1 MNDRPHNPAAASNTA
16 EKGAPSPRAVEEKG
30 PPSNRARHDFL
41 LEIRTEEIPAAA
53 LGAARLEL
61 QRRTSEAL
69 AEEGLAAEEERSFAT
84 PRRLILWLRGLPD
97 RQEDRAS
104 EVLGPPASAAFGPDG
119 KPTRAADGFARAQK
133 VDVSSLVVVES
144 PRGPTVAAR
153 RTIGGRPSCEVLS
166 EVLPRVVSALSFPKT
181 MRWARGESV
190 FVRPVRGVLALY
202 AGAVVPLEIFGVASG
217 NTTRGHRILSDGVIA
232 VSGAEDYFEKLRAA
246 RVEPDGEARRIT
258 ILESAREMARGV
270 GGTIEP
276 DADLVATL
284 ADLVECPGTVRGS
297 FAPEFLEIPEE
308 ITTTAMRTHQKYL
321 PVRGPAGLLPHFVAV
336 MDNASDPRGLI
347 AKGNEWVLN
356 ARLADA
362 RFFYEADV
370 RQSLESRL
378 PDLSRLTFQDRLG
391 DYRQKTGRLQ
401 ELAETIAHVVARPDL
416 VDSVLTAARLSKV
429 DLTTLMVKEF
439 TDLQGVVGGIYAR
452 REGQPDSVWKA
463 IYDQYRPSSAADDPP
478 REAAGAILSM
488 ADRFDTLAGLFTIG
502 LVPTGSRD
510 PYGLRRAA
518 FGIVSIA
525 TARRWRL
532 DWRPVARKAL
542 SLHAGVPAD
551 PESVLTSLGAFFA
564 ERLRNLLERRGHT
577 YDEISAVLNTEVW
590 DFADVADRAQAL
602 AQARREMD
610 FRSLVLAF
618 KRIRNIVGTE
628 DPGPASSDLYREPA
642 ERGLAADFLQARQSI
657 EELAG
662 SRRYREAMGMIA
674 SIAPSLDRFFVEVLV
689 NTPEED
695 LRRNRLA
702 LLASIQKE
710 FSKLADFSEIVVEK

>member
-1 MNDRPHNPAAASNTA
+1 MSAGDPSEARSQAPAA
-16 EKGAPSPRAVEEKG
+16 R
-30 PPSNRARHDFL
+30 RDFL

-53 LGAARLEL
+53 LGAARLDL
-61 QRRTSEAL
+61 QRRTSAAL
-69 AEEGLAAEEERSFAT
+69 AEEGLAAAEERSFAT
-84 PRRLILWLRGLPD
+84 PRRLILWLRELPD

-104 EVLGPPASAAFGPDG
+104 EVLGPPASAAFDADG
-119 KPTRAADGFARAQK
+119 KPTRAAEGFAKAQK
-133 VDVSSLVVVES
+133 VEISSLVVVES

-153 RTIGGRPSCEVLS
+153 RTIPGRSCADVLS

-202 AGAVVPLEIFGVASG
+202 GGTVVPFDLFGVSSS
-217 NTTRGHRILSDGVIA
+217 NSTRGHRILSDRPITVA
-232 VSGAEDYFEKLRAA
+232 GAEDYFAQLRSA
-246 RVEPDGEARRIT
+246 RVEPDGEKRRIT
-258 ILESAREMARGV
+258 ILESAREMARSV

-297 FAPEFLEIPEE
+297 FSPEFLDIPEE
-308 ITTTAMRTHQKYL
+308 ITTTAMRVHQKYL
-321 PVRGPAGLLPHFVAV
+321 PVRGPTGLLPHFVAV
-336 MDNASDPRGLI
+336 MDNAEDRKGLI

-362 RFFYEADV
+362 RFFYESDV
-370 RQSLESRL
+370 RQPLESRL
-378 PDLSRLTFQDRLG
+378 QDLSRLTFQDRLG
-391 DYRQKTGRLQ
+391 DYLQKTGRLQ
-401 ELAETIAHVVARPDL
+401 ELSETIAHVVARPDL

-463 IYDQYRPSSAADDPP
+463 IYDQYRPASATDDPP

-502 LVPTGSRD
+502 LIPTGSRD

-532 DWRPVARKAL
+532 DWRPVARKAI
-542 SLHAGVPAD
+542 SLHSGVPGAN
-551 PESVLTSLGAFFA
+551 PEAVLAELGTFFG

-577 YDEISAVLNTEVW
+577 YDEISAVLKTGVW
-590 DFADVADRAQAL
+590 DFSDVADRAQAL
-602 AQARREMD
+602 TQARREMD

-618 KRIRNIVGTE
+618 KRIRNIVGAE
-628 DPGPASSDLYREPA
+628 DAAGTPTAELYREPA
-642 ERGLAADFLQARQSI
+642 ERRLAADFLQARQSI

-662 SRRYREAMGMIA
+662 SRQYREAMGMIA

-710 FSKLADFSEIVVEK
+710 FTKLADFSEIVVEK